1 MATDDA
7 TDDATTSPTI
17 ERLVVV
23 GMGDVTT
30 RFLIPAVGQLAAA
43 HALPDHFDLRLVS
56 RHEVS
61 AEELADDVERA
72 LVDHGLPRE
81 VIDRVIGAAAHH
93 RADATDPDEL
103 GPVIEGD
110 AAVAVYLALP
120 PDVFPDAIDAI
131 ARIGLPHG
139 SRLVFEK
146 PFGDDLDSAVAL
158 NEQLRRCVP
167 DDDVF
172 RVDHFLGKQT
182 VQQIVDTR
190 FANRLFEAV
199 WHHEHVES
207 IEIVWD
213 ETLGLEGRAGFYD
226 SAGALRDMVQSHLMQ
241 LFCLVAMERPS
252 SLDHHDVADRKVDV
266 LRSTRPF
273 SDDLRACSTR
283 ARYTAGTV
291 GDREIEAYTDSEGV
305 DPDRGTE
312 TFASVTLAVDT
323 DRWREVPFTVRS
335 GKALA
340 EDRHEV
346 VVRFRP
352 ATPPGSTD
360 DDAPPT
366 NLLRFGVKPD
376 RIELDLVMGE
386 GADHLGTRAAAL
398 VETLGEADLDAY
410 SVLLR
415 DVITG
420 GSARS
425 VRADEVEESW
435 RVVQPFLDAWAADDV
450 PLEEYPA
457 GSTGP

>member
-1 MATDDA
+1 MASDESTE
-7 TDDATTSPTI
+7 SPTI
-17 ERLVVV
+17 ERLVIV
-23 GMGDVTT
+23 GTGDVTT
-30 RFLIPAVGQLAAA
+30 RYLLPAVGQLAAA
-43 HALPDHFDLRLVS
+43 HELPDHFDLRLVS
-56 RHEVS
+56 RHDVS
-61 AEELADDVERA
+61 PDELGDDVEDA
-72 LVDHGLPRE
+72 LVGHGLPRE
-81 VIDRVIGAAAHH
+81 VIDQVIGSAAHH

-110 AAVAVYLALP
+110 GPVAVYLALP

-146 PFGDDLDSAVAL
+146 PFGDDLDSAIAL

-190 FANRLFEAV
+190 FANRVFEAV
-199 WHHEHVES
+199 WCHQHVES
-207 IEIVWD
+207 VEIVWD

-226 SAGALRDMVQSHLMQ
+226 SAGALRDMIQNHLMQ

-252 SLDHHDVADRKVDV
+252 SLDHHDVADRKVEV

-291 GDREIEAYTDSEGV
+291 GDRGIEAYTDSEGV

-312 TFASVTLAVDT
+312 TFASLTLAVDT
-323 DRWREVPFTVRS
+323 DRWHDVPFTVRT
-335 GKALA
+335 GKALV

-346 VVRFRP
+346 VVCFRP
-352 ATPPGSTD
+352 APQPGSTA
-360 DDAPPT
+360 DDAPP
-366 NLLRFGVKPD
+366 NVLRFGVAPD
-376 RIELDLVMGE
+376 RIELDLVVGE
-386 GADHLGTRAAAL
+386 GADRLGTRATTL
-398 VETLGEADLDAY
+398 VEMVDEADFDAY